1 MHAQRLRVF
10 IYFSSTAFSAKTK
23 SRRADLKPTRCL
35 FGGAAVNA
43 PMGWTI
49 HQDLLTSLS
58 QKERA
63 LCTIKIHL

>member
-10 IYFSSTAFSAKTK
+10 IYFSSTAFSAKDEIT
-23 SRRADLKPTRCL
+23 RAGVKTNPIR

-49 HQDLLTSLS
+49 PQDLLTSLS
-58 QKERA
+58 REGSA
-63 LCTIKIHL
+63 LCTIKLRL